1 MCAIERE
8 DFETLG
14 LDFKEHVAAQHNMWD
29 YLFFRLY
36 LESKDPVDF
45 TGLETYCW
53 EQQQKGRIHWFPIE
67 KAIIIEGCAR
77 LAPFQPSP
85 RRSAS
90 TSRA

>member
-36 LESKDPVDF
+36 LEAKDPAHL
-45 TGLETYCW
+45 TN
-53 EQQQKGRIHWFPIE
+53 
-67 KAIIIEGCAR
+67 
-77 LAPFQPSP
+77 PSP
-85 RRSAS
+85 SPNPNPNPNPNPS
-90 TSRA
+90 PNPNPIP